1 MKRYL
6 FVLMNEHRLW
16 GVRKALDRL
25 ESQYPGEF
33 AGRVY
38 AAVDVNRDSALEAE
52 LLDWAR
58 ECDMVVLTSHGSVQN
73 LYCFTR
79 LWKLIVGRCPIY
91 FYSSMADEMA
101 EMTPQLMLSPDAY
114 RQLDSYYQAGE
125 PEDMQHMILCAANLL
140 WDCQYPLLPP
150 TPPLK
155 RGVYLRG
162 LEMLPPEEEA
172 AYKARMS
179 AEARPVIG
187 VLILDHYTKTGNM
200 AHIDALL
207 DAIEARGCVPY
218 AIADTF
224 SSDPKNRTG
233 ILYRMEQA
241 YRREDGSAIPSALVA
256 SYGFSLTAMSGETQI
271 AGVPPKSVFEAWDL
285 PVIQA
290 MTTYFSPQEY
300 YEDIRGLDLVT
311 IPFSVYQPEFDG
323 QLISVPYAATVID
336 DEGRKVYRPL
346 PDRVQR
352 VAELAHRWAEL
363 RRKPLSEKRLAII
376 FHNMPP
382 RNDTIG
388 TAFGLDSPASVHHIV
403 QELAANGL
411 PLDHPFENG
420 AEIIAQIQAAVTN
433 DGQWLSPEAALQRA
447 AATVDAG
454 LYQQWF
460 QRLNEDTRQQLVS
473 SWGPAPGTVMVHEN
487 TIVIPGILNGNLF
500 IGLQPLRSAPE
511 KAEELYHSTDSTPPH
526 SYLAF
531 YRWLDE
537 VFHADAVIHVGTHG
551 TLEWLP
557 GKEVGLSSG
566 CYPDICIGGVPNL
579 YIYNIDVLG
588 EGIQAKRRS
597 YACILDHLI
606 PSMDESDTY
615 GSLTDLDEA
624 IDEYYH
630 VVQARPEQTV
640 ETATRV
646 LDLAEAQNIFTDLKT
661 SREELEANLEAGI
674 GRLHRWVSR
683 IKTSMVRDGLHI
695 YGQPPAGKLRD
706 QLARLLVRIPNGSV
720 PALNDSILLAQGWDP
735 EALRQ
740 EPERIYPDGRTALRI
755 QEGAVDAARRIVDAL
770 AEAGYDP
777 TCIPAILAAEAL
789 PGSSAALRR
798 VLTYLCSDV
807 IPRLDQTTDEMRYL
821 LAGAAGRFV
830 PPLPGG
836 CPSRGNV
843 HILPTGRNFYSIDP
857 SAIPSRAA
865 WTIGQTLADQ
875 AIAAYQAQED
885 KDGPWPESMA
895 MVVYSCAAMKTH
907 GEDLAEAFALMGVR
921 PVYLGES
928 SKVVGVEPI
937 PLEELG
943 RPRIDVVLRISGLF
957 RDTFPNLVELVE
969 RAVLAVA
976 ALDED
981 CEQNFIKKHSQ
992 QEMARL
998 MAEGLSENDAA
1009 EQANIRVFGCPAGTY
1024 GAGVNK
1030 AIHSRNWESW
1040 EDLSRLYTLWGC
1052 HAYSSRFHGQAMP
1065 DAFNARLSTVGVTIK
1080 NESSVEGDMLDSD
1093 DYYSYHGGLAACV
1106 RANSGKK
1113 PLSIAGQTADPER
1126 PETTDIATEMARVMR
1141 SRILNPKW
1149 LAGLQRHGY
1158 KGAQEISRTF
1168 DVFFGWDASTEIAEN
1183 WMYDSIA
1190 EQFLLDEETRQWM
1203 EEVNPAAVHHMSERF
1218 LEASQRGMWQAD
1230 EQMLHAIQ
1238 QIYIAA
1244 EGNMEDLFQ

>member
-6 FVLMNEHRLW
+6 FVLMNEYRLW
-16 GVRKALDRL
+16 GARKALEQLEDR
-25 ESQYPGEF
+25 YPGEF

-38 AAVDVNRDSALEAE
+38 SAEAVNRDPALESE

-58 ECDMVVLTSHGSVQN
+58 STDMVILSSHGSIQN
-73 LYCFTR
+73 LYCFAP
-79 LWKLIVGRCPIY
+79 LWKILAGNCPVY

-101 EMTPQLMLSPDAY
+101 ELLPQLMLTPDTY
-114 RQLDSYYQAGE
+114 RQLDGYYQAGE
-125 PEDMQHMILCAANLL
+125 PEDMQHMVLCAANLL
-140 WDCQYPLLPP
+140 WGCEYPLLPP

-155 RGVYLRG
+155 RGVYLRD
-162 LEMLPPEEEA
+162 LTLLPQEEEA

-179 AEARPVIG
+179 AETRPVIG
-187 VLILDHYTKTGNM
+187 VLVHEHYTKTGNA

-207 DAIEARGCVPY
+207 AAIEARGCVPY
-218 AIADTF
+218 AISDTF
-224 SSDPKNRTG
+224 ASDPKTQTG

-241 YRREDGSAIPSALVA
+241 YRREDGSAIPSALVL
-256 SYGFSLTAMSGETQI
+256 SYGFSLTSMSGETQV
-271 AGVPPKSVFEAWDL
+271 AGQPPKSVFEAWDL

-290 MTTYFSPQEY
+290 MTTYFSPEEY
-300 YEDIRGLDLVT
+300 YQDIRGLDLVS

-336 DEGRKVYRPL
+336 SEGRKVCQPL

-363 RRKPLSEKRLAII
+363 GRKSMSEKRIAII

-388 TAFGLDSPASVHHIV
+388 SAFGLDTPVSVHRVV
-403 QELAANGL
+403 QALAAAGL
-411 PLDHPFENG
+411 KLDHPFESG
-420 AEIIAQIQAAVTN
+420 ADIIAQIQAAVTN
-433 DGQWLSPEAALQRA
+433 DGRWLSAEAALQRA
-447 AATVDAG
+447 AATVDAE

-460 QRLNEDTRQQLVS
+460 QRLNADTRQQMVD
-473 SWGPAPGTVMVHEN
+473 SWGPAPGTVMVHGGQ
-487 TIVIPGILNGNLF
+487 IVIPGIINGSLF
-500 IGLQPLRSAPE
+500 IGLQPMRSSPE

-531 YRWLDE
+531 YRWVDE

-566 CYPDICIGGVPNL
+566 CYPDICIGGIPNL
-579 YIYNIDVLG
+579 YIYNIEVLG

-615 GSLTDLDEA
+615 GALTDLDEA

-630 VVQARPEQTV
+630 AVQARPAQ
-640 ETATRV
+640 AADAAAHA
-646 LDLAEAQNIFTDLKT
+646 LDLAEEQDILTDLKT
-661 SREELEANLEAGI
+661 TRAELEADLEDGI

-683 IKTSMVRDGLHI
+683 IKTSAVRDGLHI
-695 YGQPPAGKLRD
+695 YGQPPEGKLRD

-720 PALNDSILLAQGWDP
+720 PALNDSILTAQGWDP

-740 EPERIYPDGRTALRI
+740 EPERLYPDGRTALRI
-755 QEGAVDAARRIVDAL
+755 QEGAIDVARRIVGQL
-770 AEAGYDP
+770 AEGNYDP
-777 TCIPAILAAEAL
+777 AHIPAILAAEAF
-789 PGSSAALRR
+789 PGPAAALEK
-798 VLTYLCSDV
+798 VLAYLCGEV
-807 IPRLDQTTDEMRYL
+807 IPRLDHTADEMTYL

-836 CPSRGNV
+836 SPSRGNV
-843 HILPTGRNFYSIDP
+843 HILPTGRNFYAIDP
-857 SAIPSRAA
+857 SAIPSRPA
-865 WTIGQTLADQ
+865 WTIGQELARQ

-895 MVVYSCAAMKTH
+895 MVVYSGSAMKTH
-907 GEDLAEAFALMGVR
+907 GEDIAEAFALMGVR
-921 PVYLGES
+921 PLYLGDS

-957 RDTFPNLVELVE
+957 RDTFPNVVELVE

-976 ALDED
+976 SLDED
-981 CEQNFIKKHSQ
+981 CEQNYIKKHSQ

-1009 EQANIRVFGCPAGTY
+1009 DQANLRVFGCPAGTY

-1040 EDLSRLYTLWGC
+1040 EDLSKLYTLWSC
-1052 HAYSSRFHGQAMP
+1052 HGYSSRFHGQAMP
-1065 DAFNARLSTVGVTIK
+1065 ETFNARLATVGVTIK
-1080 NESSVEGDMLDSD
+1080 NESTVEGDMLDSD

-1113 PLSIAGQTADPER
+1113 PLSLAGQTADPER
-1126 PETTDIATEMARVMR
+1126 PETTDIATEMARIMR

-1158 KGAQEISRTF
+1158 KGAQDIAKTF

-1183 WMYDSIA
+1183 WMYNSIA
-1190 EQFLLDEETRQWM
+1190 QQFLLDDATRQWM

-1218 LEASQRGMWQAD
+1218 LEAEQRGMWQAD
-1230 EQMLHAIQ
+1230 QQTLDAIR
-1238 QIYIAA
+1238 QIYMSA